1 MSQYRIRVT
10 SHPTLHVPAV
20 LPGGGGIV
28 IDPTRDYDSTV
39 SAPLAAPPGVAGPPV
54 DPGPIAYLEVW
65 QAMLA
70 GLAAAGFTATLE
82 QVDTVVTDLS
92 SRPVGDDPAA

>member
-65 QAMLA
+65 RAMVA

-82 QVDTVVTDLS
+82 QIDTFVTDLS
-92 SRPVGDDPAA
+92 PSASPEDS